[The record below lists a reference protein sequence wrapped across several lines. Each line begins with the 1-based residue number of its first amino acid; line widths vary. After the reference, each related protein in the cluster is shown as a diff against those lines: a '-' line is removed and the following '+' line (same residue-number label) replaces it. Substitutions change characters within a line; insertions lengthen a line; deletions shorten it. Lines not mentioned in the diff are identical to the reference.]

1 MPNESLRFCMFWA
14 WRRTLDECADVF
26 NSELVVFWKLS
37 CAWFGVRK
45 YFIELATSV
54 LAACA
59 GTT

>member
-1 MPNESLRFCMFWA
+1 MFWA